1 MEDGME
7 YSSEKHVIRAFIPF
21 LVSIALIFS
30 GFGVLLDL
38 QTSIH
43 IKNGVGATATCASY
57 IASAIFGVTF
67 TPIILRKFEK
77 KYLMQITAFT
87 CLIYIAANYYPV
99 SSVLIPAGVIVGF
112 GEALMWPVM
121 SLYVTYFATKF
132 AQFGS
137 KDTSD
142 VITEFTG
149 YFFCSYQLS
158 QTFGN
163 LVSYA
168 ILYAGKTI
176 TDTDVN
182 AFNKS
187 AVVDLSIFGV
197 NDCQYKN
204 VTNAN
209 MKQYVPHS
217 KIVLYIMF
225 AVLGFFVLSAIAII
239 TIFLNK
245 INSSLQ
251 AQNEIKDQA
260 NITFAVISQKL
271 TNQLPLYYNFVLYT
285 QSSLKFME
293 ATMAA
298 MLKHMVNPKQLLITP
313 FALYS
318 GLYMAFKFSELP
330 RAYSSCML
338 GVTQVGL
345 CIAISDTCNALVSYF
360 SCKLISRIGRVGPIF
375 VVFLLDI
382 GNYIFLLN
390 WVPTSSN
397 KWLVYVI
404 FAIFGC
410 IDGVWNPQIND
421 IHGSHFPENK
431 ETAFM
436 VWNFWILVGFAIQFG
451 WSTSLCVYLKIYV
464 QIGLLCFSVVCYGI
478 AEYRFIKEKKHAYE
492 LIK

>member
-1 MEDGME
+1 MEDGTE
-7 YSSEKHVIRAFIPF
+7 YTSEKHVIRAFIPF
-21 LVSIALIFS
+21 LVSIALVFS

-77 KYLMQITAFT
+77 KYLMQITAST

-132 AQFGS
+132 AQFGA
-137 KDTSD
+137 KNTSD

-176 TDTDVN
+176 TDTGGN

-187 AVVDLSIFGV
+187 AVVDLSICGV

-225 AVLGFFVLSAIAII
+225 AVMGFFVLSAIAII

-251 AQNEIKDQA
+251 AQNEIKDQ
-260 NITFAVISQKL
+260 
-271 TNQLPLYYNFVLYT
+271 
-285 QSSLKFME
+285 FMG

-345 CIAISDTCNALVSYF
+345 CIAISDTSNALVSYF
-360 SCKLISRIGRVGPIF
+360 SCKLISRIGRVGPIV
-375 VVFLLDI
+375 VVFLLDF
-382 GNYIFLLN
+382 GNYMFLLN

-478 AEYRFIKEKKHAYE
+478 AEYRFVKEKKNAYE
-492 LIK
+492 PIK